1 MRLPEV
7 RGYDLPVQLSTFVGR
22 EAELDWLEDVL
33 AEVRLLTL
41 TGSGG
46 CGKTRLGLELAGRVS
61 ASREHGACFVDLA
74 PVSDARAVPSTIAGA
89 LGLRDDGRRTLD
101 QIADYLQDRDT
112 VLVVDNCEHVIAGA
126 ADAVGALLMEC
137 ATVIVV
143 ATSREP
149 LGVAGETAWRVPGL
163 SVPERGRRNPEELR
177 DFEAVQLFVDR
188 AVKAN
193 PRFTFSAENASDV
206 AEVCER
212 LDGIPLAIELA
223 AARVRMLSP
232 RQIRAGLSDRFHL
245 LTGGA
250 RTAVPRQQT
259 LRASVDWSVDLLG
272 EGERCLLARLSVFT
286 GGFSLDAARGVATGG
301 SVGDDQVLDLLSG
314 LVDRSLVQT
323 DDDPSVVRYRFLET
337 IREYAAEQLAG
348 RGDHEPL
355 TTRRRHRDYFLSLT
369 EAAAPEL
376 HAFGALEWLDRL
388 ELEHDNIRSA
398 LANIDADPSDEA
410 TDAGLRIITA
420 AANFWLIRGHILEA
434 SERADRILA
443 RPQPRTS
450 PLTRAAALLAA
461 AELDSASDH
470 HQRAKQ
476 RLYEALALACRHGDG
491 DLTSGVL
498 DSWVTNIDS
507 TPRVL
512 ASSSKNPLTSPALL
526 VPPTA
531 SVARSLRWE

>member
-1 MRLPEV
+1 M
-7 RGYDLPVQLSTFVGR
+7 
-22 EAELDWLEDVL
+22 
-33 AEVRLLTL
+33 
-41 TGSGG
+41 
-46 CGKTRLGLELAGRVS
+46 
-61 ASREHGACFVDLA
+61 
-74 PVSDARAVPSTIAGA
+74 
-89 LGLRDDGRRTLD
+89 
-101 QIADYLQDRDT
+101 
-112 VLVVDNCEHVIAGA
+112 VVDNCEHVIAGA

-177 DFEAVQLFVDR
+177 EFEAVQLFVDR

-232 RQIRAGLSDRFHL
+232 GQISAGLSDRLHL

-348 RGDHEPL
+348 RGDHECR
-355 TTRRRHRDYFLSLT
+355 TTSRRHRDYFLTLT

-376 HAFGALEWLDRL
+376 HAFG
-388 ELEHDNIRSA
+388 S
-398 LANIDADPSDEA
+398 S
-410 TDAGLRIITA
+410 
-420 AANFWLIRGHILEA
+420 
-434 SERADRILA
+434 
-443 RPQPRTS
+443 
-450 PLTRAAALLAA
+450 
-461 AELDSASDH
+461 
-470 HQRAKQ
+470 
-476 RLYEALALACRHGDG
+476 
-491 DLTSGVL
+491 SG
-498 DSWVTNIDS
+498 WT
-507 TPRVL
+507 
-512 ASSSKNPLTSPALL
+512 ASSSSTTTSEAHSATST
-526 VPPTA
+526 PTHPTKQPTPGSA
-531 SVARSLRWE
+531 SSPQRRTSG